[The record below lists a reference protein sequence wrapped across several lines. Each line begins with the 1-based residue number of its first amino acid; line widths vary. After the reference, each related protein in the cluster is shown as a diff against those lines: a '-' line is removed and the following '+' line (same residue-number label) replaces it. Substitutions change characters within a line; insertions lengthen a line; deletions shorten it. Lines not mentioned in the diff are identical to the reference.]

1 MLNRKVIKVF
11 YHITKKLQVKIT
23 GDSKKIAV
31 TERAEGGEKARPF
44 PRKWPGRLTA
54 EKDQNGEDFQTP
66 DNHTQ

>member
-31 TERAEGGEKARPF
+31 TERAEV
-44 PRKWPGRLTA
+44 A
-54 EKDQNGEDFQTP
+54 EKGPAISLEMAGPLVKIRCVARLDG
-66 DNHTQ
+66 